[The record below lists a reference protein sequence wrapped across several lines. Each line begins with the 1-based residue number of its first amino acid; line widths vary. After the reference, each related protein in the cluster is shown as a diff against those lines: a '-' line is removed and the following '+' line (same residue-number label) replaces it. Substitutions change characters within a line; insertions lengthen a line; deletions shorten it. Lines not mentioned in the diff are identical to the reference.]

1 MVRHA
6 GSRGFTLLEML
17 LVIVIFGFLLT
28 LVAPKIDLQKFTVDS
43 AMQSAGTTLLVAQ
56 RLAVTRQ
63 HNIIVAFDVPAE
75 AMRILDDA
83 NNNGQA
89 DPGEHLRV
97 VPLGEHIVYGQGGA
111 PPLGTWAGPISF
123 TKTFGT
129 LPAVTFHRDGSAS
142 EAGAV
147 YLTTARAAA
156 GPGPAGV
163 QPPHRR
169 AALRRRGAAERLQE
183 DHRDGERP
191 RAARPGLPHG
201 DGGGPMMRA
210 APRPAAGFTLVELLV
225 ALVVFSA
232 VMAGTLGFLRSQG
245 RAMSLGSDRM
255 NAVQN
260 LQFALSTIEQR
271 LRAAGANL
279 PGAQPAIIY
288 AGRNVVAFNA
298 DYATN
303 VPNDPFAI
311 YYDPDVPAG
320 AVTALTKA
328 QRITLPLTTVGYPDT
343 SYTTGG
349 INSPAETMIFFVAP
363 DSTTARGD
371 DYILFEQVNGGPPDM
386 VSRNI
391 IGSPTT
397 VYFDYYRLASVAGT
411 LSIDSLPAA
420 RLPLVHTVPIHLAP
434 ADTGAAAVIDS
445 IRGIRVT
452 FTVTNGLSGAAERR

>member
-1 MVRHA
+1 
-6 GSRGFTLLEML
+6 
-17 LVIVIFGFLLT
+17 
-28 LVAPKIDLQKFTVDS
+28 
-43 AMQSAGTTLLVAQ
+43 
-56 RLAVTRQ
+56 
-63 HNIIVAFDVPAE
+63 
-75 AMRILDDA
+75 
-83 NNNGQA
+83 
-89 DPGEHLRV
+89 
-97 VPLGEHIVYGQGGA
+97 
-111 PPLGTWAGPISF
+111 
-123 TKTFGT
+123 
-129 LPAVTFHRDGSAS
+129 
-142 EAGAV
+142 
-147 YLTTARAAA
+147 
-156 GPGPAGV
+156 
-163 QPPHRR
+163 
-169 AALRRRGAAERLQE
+169 
-183 DHRDGERP
+183 
-191 RAARPGLPHG
+191 
-201 DGGGPMMRA
+201 MMRA

-371 DYILFEQVNGGPPDM
+371 DYILFEQVNGGPPEM

-452 FTVTNGLSGAAERR
+452 FTVTNGLSGAAERRYTLVRFMELPNIGIATRRTCGDAPILGTALTASSITQTDGTPAVRLAWNAATDEYAGEKDVVQYVIWRKRITDLTWGTPYLSLPAGSPTYLYDDAAVTSGATYQYQLAAADCTPSSSPTTTSAAVTIP

>member
-1 MVRHA
+1 
-6 GSRGFTLLEML
+6 
-17 LVIVIFGFLLT
+17 
-28 LVAPKIDLQKFTVDS
+28 
-43 AMQSAGTTLLVAQ
+43 
-56 RLAVTRQ
+56 
-63 HNIIVAFDVPAE
+63 
-75 AMRILDDA
+75 
-83 NNNGQA
+83 
-89 DPGEHLRV
+89 
-97 VPLGEHIVYGQGGA
+97 
-111 PPLGTWAGPISF
+111 
-123 TKTFGT
+123 
-129 LPAVTFHRDGSAS
+129 
-142 EAGAV
+142 
-147 YLTTARAAA
+147 
-156 GPGPAGV
+156 
-163 QPPHRR
+163 
-169 AALRRRGAAERLQE
+169 
-183 DHRDGERP
+183 
-191 RAARPGLPHG
+191 
-201 DGGGPMMRA
+201 MMRA

-371 DYILFEQVNGGPPDM
+371 DYILFEQVNGGPPEM

-452 FTVTNGLSGAAERR
+452 FTVTNGLSGAAERRYTLVRFMELPNIGIASRRTCGDAPILGTALTASSITQTDGTPAVRLAWNAATDEYAGEKDVVQYVIWRKRITDLTWGTPYLSLPAGSPTYLYDDAAVTSGATYQYQLAAADCTPSSSPTTTSAAVTIP

>member
-1 MVRHA
+1 
-6 GSRGFTLLEML
+6 
-17 LVIVIFGFLLT
+17 
-28 LVAPKIDLQKFTVDS
+28 
-43 AMQSAGTTLLVAQ
+43 
-56 RLAVTRQ
+56 
-63 HNIIVAFDVPAE
+63 
-75 AMRILDDA
+75 
-83 NNNGQA
+83 
-89 DPGEHLRV
+89 
-97 VPLGEHIVYGQGGA
+97 
-111 PPLGTWAGPISF
+111 
-123 TKTFGT
+123 
-129 LPAVTFHRDGSAS
+129 
-142 EAGAV
+142 
-147 YLTTARAAA
+147 
-156 GPGPAGV
+156 
-163 QPPHRR
+163 
-169 AALRRRGAAERLQE
+169 
-183 DHRDGERP
+183 
-191 RAARPGLPHG
+191 
-201 DGGGPMMRA
+201 MMRA

-452 FTVTNGLSGAAERR
+452 FTVTNGLSGAAERRYTLVRFMELPNIGIASRRTCGDAPILGTALTASSITQTDGTPAVRLAWNAATDEYAGEKDVVQYVIWRKRITDLTWGTPYLSLPAGNPTYVYDDAAVTSGATYQYQLAAADCTPSSSPTTASAPVTIP

>member
-1 MVRHA
+1 
-6 GSRGFTLLEML
+6 
-17 LVIVIFGFLLT
+17 
-28 LVAPKIDLQKFTVDS
+28 
-43 AMQSAGTTLLVAQ
+43 
-56 RLAVTRQ
+56 
-63 HNIIVAFDVPAE
+63 
-75 AMRILDDA
+75 
-83 NNNGQA
+83 
-89 DPGEHLRV
+89 
-97 VPLGEHIVYGQGGA
+97 
-111 PPLGTWAGPISF
+111 
-123 TKTFGT
+123 
-129 LPAVTFHRDGSAS
+129 
-142 EAGAV
+142 
-147 YLTTARAAA
+147 
-156 GPGPAGV
+156 
-163 QPPHRR
+163 
-169 AALRRRGAAERLQE
+169 
-183 DHRDGERP
+183 
-191 RAARPGLPHG
+191 
-201 DGGGPMMRA
+201 MMRA

-371 DYILFEQVNGGPPDM
+371 DYILFEQVNGGPPEM

-452 FTVTNGLSGAAERR
+452 FTVTNGLSGAAERRYTLVLFMELPNIGIASRRTCGDAPILGTALTASSITQTDGTPAVRLAWNAATDEYAGEKDVVQYVIWRKRITDLTWGTPYLSLPAGSPTYLYDDAAVTSGATYQYQLAAADCTPSSSPTTTSAAVTIP

>member
-1 MVRHA
+1 
-6 GSRGFTLLEML
+6 
-17 LVIVIFGFLLT
+17 
-28 LVAPKIDLQKFTVDS
+28 
-43 AMQSAGTTLLVAQ
+43 
-56 RLAVTRQ
+56 
-63 HNIIVAFDVPAE
+63 
-75 AMRILDDA
+75 
-83 NNNGQA
+83 
-89 DPGEHLRV
+89 
-97 VPLGEHIVYGQGGA
+97 
-111 PPLGTWAGPISF
+111 
-123 TKTFGT
+123 
-129 LPAVTFHRDGSAS
+129 
-142 EAGAV
+142 
-147 YLTTARAAA
+147 
-156 GPGPAGV
+156 
-163 QPPHRR
+163 
-169 AALRRRGAAERLQE
+169 
-183 DHRDGERP
+183 
-191 RAARPGLPHG
+191 
-201 DGGGPMMRA
+201 MMRA

-452 FTVTNGLSGAAERR
+452 FTVTNGLSGAAERRYTLVRFMELPNIGIASRRTCGDAPILGTALTASSITQTDGTPAVRLAWNAATDEYAGEKDVVQYVIWRKRITDLTWGTPYLSLPAGSPTYLYDDAAVTSGATYQYQLAAADCTPSSSPTTTSAAVTIP

>member
-1 MVRHA
+1 
-6 GSRGFTLLEML
+6 
-17 LVIVIFGFLLT
+17 
-28 LVAPKIDLQKFTVDS
+28 
-43 AMQSAGTTLLVAQ
+43 
-56 RLAVTRQ
+56 
-63 HNIIVAFDVPAE
+63 
-75 AMRILDDA
+75 
-83 NNNGQA
+83 
-89 DPGEHLRV
+89 
-97 VPLGEHIVYGQGGA
+97 
-111 PPLGTWAGPISF
+111 
-123 TKTFGT
+123 
-129 LPAVTFHRDGSAS
+129 
-142 EAGAV
+142 
-147 YLTTARAAA
+147 
-156 GPGPAGV
+156 
-163 QPPHRR
+163 
-169 AALRRRGAAERLQE
+169 
-183 DHRDGERP
+183 
-191 RAARPGLPHG
+191 
-201 DGGGPMMRA
+201 MRA

-349 INSPAETMIFFVAP
+349 INSSAETMIFFVAP

-452 FTVTNGLSGAAERR
+452 FTVTNGLSGAAERRYTLVRFMELPNIGIASRRTCGDAPILGTALTASSITQTDGTPAVRLAWNAATDEYAGEKDVVQYVIWRKRITDLTWGTPYLSLPAGSPTYLYDDAAVTSGATYQYQLAAADCTPSSSPTTTSAAVTIP

>member
-1 MVRHA
+1 
-6 GSRGFTLLEML
+6 
-17 LVIVIFGFLLT
+17 
-28 LVAPKIDLQKFTVDS
+28 
-43 AMQSAGTTLLVAQ
+43 
-56 RLAVTRQ
+56 
-63 HNIIVAFDVPAE
+63 
-75 AMRILDDA
+75 
-83 NNNGQA
+83 
-89 DPGEHLRV
+89 
-97 VPLGEHIVYGQGGA
+97 
-111 PPLGTWAGPISF
+111 
-123 TKTFGT
+123 
-129 LPAVTFHRDGSAS
+129 
-142 EAGAV
+142 
-147 YLTTARAAA
+147 
-156 GPGPAGV
+156 
-163 QPPHRR
+163 
-169 AALRRRGAAERLQE
+169 
-183 DHRDGERP
+183 
-191 RAARPGLPHG
+191 
-201 DGGGPMMRA
+201 MMRA

-452 FTVTNGLSGAAERR
+452 FTVTNGLSGAAERRYTLVRFMELPNIGIATRRTCGDAPILGTALTASSITQTDGTPAVRLAWNAATDEYAGEKDVVQYVIWRKRITDLTWGTPYLSLPAGSPTYLYDDAAVTSGATYQYQLAAADCTPSSSPTTTSAAVTIP

>member
-1 MVRHA
+1 
-6 GSRGFTLLEML
+6 
-17 LVIVIFGFLLT
+17 
-28 LVAPKIDLQKFTVDS
+28 
-43 AMQSAGTTLLVAQ
+43 
-56 RLAVTRQ
+56 
-63 HNIIVAFDVPAE
+63 
-75 AMRILDDA
+75 
-83 NNNGQA
+83 
-89 DPGEHLRV
+89 
-97 VPLGEHIVYGQGGA
+97 
-111 PPLGTWAGPISF
+111 
-123 TKTFGT
+123 
-129 LPAVTFHRDGSAS
+129 
-142 EAGAV
+142 
-147 YLTTARAAA
+147 
-156 GPGPAGV
+156 
-163 QPPHRR
+163 
-169 AALRRRGAAERLQE
+169 
-183 DHRDGERP
+183 
-191 RAARPGLPHG
+191 
-201 DGGGPMMRA
+201 MMRA

-225 ALVVFSA
+225 ALFVFSA
-232 VMAGTLGFLRSQG
+232 VMAGTLGFLRFQG

-371 DYILFEQVNGGPPDM
+371 DYILFEQVNGGPPEM

-452 FTVTNGLSGAAERR
+452 FTVTNGLSGAAERRYTLVRFMELPNIGIASRRTCGDAPILGTALTASSITQTDGTPAVRLAWNAATDEYAGEKDVVQYVIWRKRITDLTWGTPYLSLPAGSPTYLYDDAAVTSGATYQYQLAAADCTPSSSPTTTSAAVTIP

>member
-1 MVRHA
+1 
-6 GSRGFTLLEML
+6 
-17 LVIVIFGFLLT
+17 
-28 LVAPKIDLQKFTVDS
+28 
-43 AMQSAGTTLLVAQ
+43 
-56 RLAVTRQ
+56 
-63 HNIIVAFDVPAE
+63 
-75 AMRILDDA
+75 
-83 NNNGQA
+83 
-89 DPGEHLRV
+89 
-97 VPLGEHIVYGQGGA
+97 
-111 PPLGTWAGPISF
+111 
-123 TKTFGT
+123 
-129 LPAVTFHRDGSAS
+129 
-142 EAGAV
+142 
-147 YLTTARAAA
+147 
-156 GPGPAGV
+156 
-163 QPPHRR
+163 
-169 AALRRRGAAERLQE
+169 
-183 DHRDGERP
+183 
-191 RAARPGLPHG
+191 
-201 DGGGPMMRA
+201 MRA

-245 RAMSLGSDRM
+245 LAMSLGSDRM

-371 DYILFEQVNGGPPDM
+371 DYILFEQVNGGPPEM

-452 FTVTNGLSGAAERR
+452 FTVTNGLSGAAERRYTLVRFMELPNIGIASRRTCGDAPILGTALTASSITQTDGTPAVRLAWNAATDEYAGEKDVVQYVIWRKRITDLTWGTPYLSLPAGSPTYLYDDAAVTSGATYQYQLAAADCTPSSSPTTTSAAVTIP

>member
-1 MVRHA
+1 
-6 GSRGFTLLEML
+6 
-17 LVIVIFGFLLT
+17 
-28 LVAPKIDLQKFTVDS
+28 
-43 AMQSAGTTLLVAQ
+43 
-56 RLAVTRQ
+56 
-63 HNIIVAFDVPAE
+63 
-75 AMRILDDA
+75 
-83 NNNGQA
+83 
-89 DPGEHLRV
+89 
-97 VPLGEHIVYGQGGA
+97 
-111 PPLGTWAGPISF
+111 
-123 TKTFGT
+123 
-129 LPAVTFHRDGSAS
+129 
-142 EAGAV
+142 
-147 YLTTARAAA
+147 
-156 GPGPAGV
+156 
-163 QPPHRR
+163 
-169 AALRRRGAAERLQE
+169 
-183 DHRDGERP
+183 
-191 RAARPGLPHG
+191 
-201 DGGGPMMRA
+201 MMRA

-452 FTVTNGLSGAAERR
+452 FTVTNGLSGAAERRYTLVRFMELPNIGIASRRTCGDAPILGTALTASSITQTEGTPAVRLAWNAATDEYAGEKDVVQYVIWRKRITDLTWGTPYLSLPAGSPTYLYDDAAVTSGATYQYQLAAADCTPSSSPTTTSAAVTIP